1 LTKEQIRIG
10 KVTCNFDLKGWEPAN
25 HSLGVMF
32 YTFAFL
38 GAYIGS
44 YLSSGRQKPKVN
56 IYSVRSLIQLVIR
69 NIPNLFIMLIT
80 YLDIW
85 KSVSFPVQLAG
96 KFFIPSFFSML
107 YLYGYSDLLLSKIK
121 MD

>member
-1 LTKEQIRIG
+1 MRIG

-32 YTFAFL
+32 YTYAFM

-44 YLSSGRQKPKVN
+44 YLSSGRKKVKVDL
-56 IYSVRSLIQLVIR
+56 YSVRSFIQLIVR
-69 NIPNLFIMLIT
+69 NLPNLFIMLLT
-80 YLDIW
+80 YLDCW
-85 KSVSFPVQLAG
+85 KRASLPIQLMG
-96 KFFIPSFFSML
+96 KFLIPSFFSML
-107 YLYGYSDLLLSKIK
+107 YLFGYSDLLLSKIK